1 MALFFVVKPIPPDQ
15 IDRSSRGAWLPRHDR
30 YQDGPLFESA
40 GGYYTLRDRPEVVL
54 SNNDGCCVARS
65 AEAKALGIRRGQP
78 FFEVRDR
85 LAQHQG
91 RALSSNDAL
100 YGDTSSR
107 LMPVIGQFSPEQE
120 VYASDESFLRFTPG
134 EATGL
139 TALGGRLRARVRQWT
154 GLRWGWASGMALTG
168 LGEAVAS
175 HTARAAARPLSLSH
189 HRSGGQ
195 MPAFWRTPQT
205 GQQQFTLQY
214 KFLGQTVIQ
223 RYEQLFVRQQ
233 FLDPRCPLD

>member
-100 YGDTSSR
+100 HGDMSSR
-107 LMPVIGQFSPEQE
+107 LMQVIGPFRPEQE
-120 VYASDESFLRFTPG
+120 VYASDESFLRFTPVF
-134 EATGL
+134 GL
-139 TALGGRLRARVRQWT
+139 YLDADRRALAFYKSSASPTAGRSKPCSSYAPKTKRREKGA
-154 GLRWGWASGMALTG
+154 
-168 LGEAVAS
+168 
-175 HTARAAARPLSLSH
+175 
-189 HRSGGQ
+189 
-195 MPAFWRTPQT
+195 
-205 GQQQFTLQY
+205 
-214 KFLGQTVIQ
+214 K
-223 RYEQLFVRQQ
+223 
-233 FLDPRCPLD
+233 